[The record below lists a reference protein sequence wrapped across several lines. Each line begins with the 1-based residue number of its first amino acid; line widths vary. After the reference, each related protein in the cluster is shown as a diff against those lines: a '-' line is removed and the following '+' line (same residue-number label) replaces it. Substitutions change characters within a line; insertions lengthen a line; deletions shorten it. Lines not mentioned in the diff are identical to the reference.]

1 MTSVT
6 ERDWY
11 TWHHDYDAPSTALA
25 QRLAAVQDQIRTALD
40 AAPPG
45 PLRAISLCAGQGR
58 DLIGAL
64 AGHPRRD
71 DVSARLVEL
80 DPRNAAVARAAAE
93 AEGLSRVEVV
103 TGDAALT
110 DQYAGMVPAYLVL
123 VCGVFGNM
131 TDDDVHCTIG
141 YCTQL
146 CAYGGTVV
154 WTRGRWEPDLVP
166 QICDWFADRGFELG
180 WVSDPVEGWG
190 AGAHRFTEAPVPLER
205 GARMFTF
212 TGHHPRTGPDRDRPL
227 RAFHPERTGCVPRRH
242 PPAAPPERSRWAHG
256 YVLTYPV
263 RHRLPAR
270 ARLRARPTARPAGQ
284 ARPPGRFPAAF
295 PRSTRR
301 SGSVS

>member
-1 MTSVT
+1 MASVT
-6 ERDWY
+6 EQDWY
-11 TWHHDYDAPSTALA
+11 TWHHDYDEPGTALT

-45 PLRAISLCAGQGR
+45 PLHAVSLCAGQGR

-93 AEGLSRVEVV
+93 AAGLPRVEVV

-131 TDDDVHCTIG
+131 TEDDVRRTIG

-146 CAYGGTVV
+146 CAPGGTVV

-166 QICDWFADRGFELG
+166 QICDWFADRGFELSLG
-180 WVSDPVEGWG
+180 VRPGGGLGSGRAPL
-190 AGAHRFTEAPVPLER
+190 HRAPPVPLER

-212 TGHHPRTGPDRDRPL
+212 SGHHPRTGPDRDRSLTEFIPNG
-227 RAFHPERTGCVPRRH
+227 PSSPPPTRT
-242 PPAAPPERSRWAHG
+242 ERWACAC
-256 YVLTYPV
+256 PV

-270 ARLRARPTARPAGQ
+270 AACA
-284 ARPPGRFPAAF
+284 PG
-295 PRSTRR
+295 
-301 SGSVS
+301 